1 MLIHSKTYRN
11 TSFYTIIGICMFLA
25 GCTPCK
31 FLDWNCTETT
41 KSFEAFS
48 QCRQEQQRVARESL
62 GKKYTEVIDDDIYYK
77 CLEKPSYK
85 FKSDPKYR

>member
-1 MLIHSKTYRN
+1 MIVKENTMLIHSKTYRN

-48 QCRQEQQRVARESL
+48 Q
-62 GKKYTEVIDDDIYYK
+62 YYVVK
-77 CLEKPSYK
+77 NNKEWLEKAWVK
-85 FKSDPKYR
+85 NTPKLLMMIFITNA